1 MPGCG
6 SRVEYQGGTNNG
18 DVGQFWFRDRC
29 SCSRASGLRIGFGAL
44 IRGTAG
50 NTDAVY
56 AVQVRANCCPG
67 GTTFNVDNST
77 GDTFEITGPGGNAYR
92 FAYDT
97 TNNNAVVL
105 AGSAASET
113 TSFDPNNFNA
123 GSSAYIE
130 AISGCPNE
138 LRLRTVNVGGD

>member
-6 SRVEYQGGTNNG
+6 SRVEYQGGTNIG

-44 IRGTAG
+44 LSGTAG
-50 NTDAVY
+50 TTDAVY

-67 GTTFNVDNST
+67 GTDFNISSESAFV
-77 GDTFEITGPGGNAYR
+77 ITGPNSTEEYAL
-92 FAYDT
+92 AYDT
-97 TNNNAVVL
+97 NNNNAVVL
-105 AGSAASET
+105 AGKDAGLPLFVPST
-113 TSFDPNNFNA
+113 FNA